1 MEFVNGTA
9 CGAITEKIDV
19 TITTEP
25 AKVSCSVT
33 KLIPKR

>member
-1 MEFVNGTA
+1 MELVRGTK

-19 TITTEP
+19 TISTEP

-33 KLIPKR
+33 KLMPKR